1 MKIEEPMRGYIREC
15 IRERKER
22 KRKKY
27 FFFKKKKKRKRERDR
42 STHALTDHHEYM
54 DYIP

>member
-27 FFFKKKKKRKRERDR
+27 FFFKKKKEKKEGERPVYSCINR
-42 STHALTDHHEYM
+42 
-54 DYIP
+54 PP